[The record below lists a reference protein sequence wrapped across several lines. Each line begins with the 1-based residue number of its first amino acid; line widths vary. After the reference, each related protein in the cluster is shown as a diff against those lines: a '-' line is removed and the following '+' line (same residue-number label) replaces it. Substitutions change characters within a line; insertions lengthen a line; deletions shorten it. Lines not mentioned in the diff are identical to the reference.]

1 MKSMSRSHARFAG
14 GRLPRVFAVVGLIL
28 ASTMMAWAA
37 DVPAGLMDASDS
49 GGAPSERTISVVS
62 PAVYKAV
69 ITQRTGGGISQLF
82 DLQNDPEAKQNLA
95 FADRGLLEIGWHG
108 AQYKVPASTQPAYD
122 GCADWPSSG
131 HNDLKAT
138 GDLQVIE
145 KSPARVRVRV
155 KSEFVWWS
163 KQVHTD
169 FTVNAIY
176 TFYPAGR
183 IVSQVTVQNSG
194 EKPFHWSSEYGP
206 HLMISSVQTSNPSG
220 EPMGFGT
227 PAHPEWKGADKAEEL
242 TMAYPTSTAV
252 KAGLMLTIPPEQQAL
267 FTRHMRHGPAGQLGW
282 DRAGYGSNGIVMEK
296 GYQSTWACMIQLG
309 TGGSSLLP
317 EFKAPADGLG
327 VAADYRKPARI
338 TGAEVVTDDPGDFNK
353 DGFNESEGCY
363 VLKGPGPLSFAFE
376 GTQGSAG
383 LAPTFKVKGWTGEAP
398 KVMSVNGKE
407 IPAAAAVVDGNLVI
421 QVLGSL
427 GADRADMKI
436 GQ

>member
-1 MKSMSRSHARFAG
+1 MKSTSRGHAMFAV
-14 GRLPRVFAVVGLIL
+14 GRLFRAFAMAGLII
-28 ASTMMAWAA
+28 ASTMMARAA
-37 DVPAGLMDASDS
+37 DVSAAMMEAIDS
-49 GGAPSERTISVVS
+49 GGAPAERSISIIS
-62 PAVYKAV
+62 PGVYKAV
-69 ITQRTGGGISQLF
+69 VTQRTGGGISQLF
-82 DLQNDPEAKQNLA
+82 DLQNDPQAKQNLA

-108 AQYKVPASTQPAYD
+108 AQYKVAASTQPAYD

-145 KSPARVRVRV
+145 QSPARIRVRV

-169 FTVNAIY
+169 FTVSGIY

-183 IVSQVTVQNSG
+183 IISQVTVQNNG

-206 HLMISSVQTSNPSG
+206 HLMISSAQTANPSG

-242 TMAYPTSTAV
+242 TMAYPTSAAV
-252 KAGLMLTIPPEQQAL
+252 KAGLMITIPAEQQAL

-282 DRAGYGSNGIVMEK
+282 DRAGYGSNGIVMDK

-309 TGGSSLLP
+309 AAGSSLLP
-317 EFKAPADGLG
+317 EFKAPAVGLG

-363 VLKGPGPLSFAFE
+363 VLKGPGPLSFAFAGNE
-376 GTQGSAG
+376 GSAG
-383 LAPTFKVKGWTGEAP
+383 LAPVFKIKGWTGEAP
-398 KVMSVNGKE
+398 KVMSVNGKDML
-407 IPAAAAVVDGNLVI
+407 AAAAVVDGSLLI
-421 QVLGSL
+421 ELLGSI
-427 GADRADMKI
+427 GADRVEVKV
-436 GQ
+436 GK